1 MTKTPL
7 PEPSMFMRMLIM
19 MLFITNN
26 PLELIDLL
34 ITLEDGLK
42 FLLQLLQ
49 IPTELFS
56 MLMLL
61 KPPLL
66 LLLKRVQKQVEPQ
79 PIKLQWLLNTKLPMT
94 KTPQLELSTFM
105 RMLPTTSFTT
115 NGKLEQIDQA
125 TTPVDGLKSLKKIA
139 LEMMAWTKPF
149 TISLLTKVQM
159 VPHLDLLKSQPP
171 QILTEHFSMLMLP
184 KLPLLLLLKKVQKL
198 VELQPMLLPW
208 LLNTKLLM
216 TKTLLPEP
224 STFMK
229 TLTTMLFIT
238 NSPLE
243 PIDLITTLVD
253 GLKLTL
259 QEIELSTE
267 LD

>member
-7 PEPSMFMRMLIM
+7 LEPSTFMKMLIM
-19 MLFITNN
+19 MLFTTNN

-42 FLLQLLQ
+42 FLLQPPQ
-49 IPTELFS
+49 ILTELS
-56 MLMLL
+56 STLMLL
-61 KPPLL
+61 KPQLPLL
-66 LLLKRVQKQVEPQ
+66 LKKVPKLVELQPMLLP
-79 PIKLQWLLNTKLPMT
+79 WLLNTKLLMT

-115 NGKLEQIDQA
+115 NGKLELIDLA
-125 TTPVDGLKSLKKIA
+125 TTPEDGLKSLEMKA
-139 LEMMAWTKPF
+139 LEMKAWTKPF
-149 TISLLTKVQM
+149 TISLLTKAQM

-184 KLPLLLLLKKVQKL
+184 KLPLPLLLKKVQKL
-198 VELQPMLLPW
+198 VEPLPMLPLW

-216 TKTLLPEP
+216 TKMLLPEP

-229 TLTTMLFIT
+229 MLTTMSFTT
-238 NSPLE
+238 NSLLE
-243 PIDLITTLVD
+243 LIDLTTTLVD